1 MTSPRSPLPSVAL
14 ALALALA
21 LLFSTGC
28 PKSTAATAD
37 ASPPV
42 ANVDAAT
49 SAPPAESTGAAR
61 PCSLE
66 RGFRGT
72 IGPKLEVLARLE
84 RDVDAVRGHYLYA
97 RVGAD
102 LPFAGT
108 LSPTGALTLVEGDA
122 ANPSG
127 RFAGSCDA
135 DGHLRGTW
143 GKPGDAQTLAFDLQ
157 PIDPRDEMIVV
168 TRRKGRRFA
177 PKPNPAAPPRGGF
190 SFEPKEACTEDLT
203 WPEIYGARSPQ
214 DEVNINRALTN
225 DLWVLPEVSGGAQL
239 RTCLVGERVTASRKF
254 EVLLNRSGLFAVR
267 QLEIARYEGGTHP
280 WDPGVETWLAFDTRT
295 GATITKKDLLP
306 TAKPA
311 AAALG
316 KLLDRCLAAY
326 VRDAVSG
333 DAAALADMRERVSLG
348 NLALLV
354 LPTDRGLHFAATG
367 YAPPA
372 RVLEGEGPTI
382 TWAALLGAGAL
393 PAEGTVARAWAGVQP
408 AAATDDPC
416 VKAPARP

>member
-1 MTSPRSPLPSVAL
+1 MTIHRLLLPSAAV
-14 ALALALA
+14 
-21 LLFSTGC
+21 LLLLTGC
-28 PKSTAATAD
+28 PRSSPSTDAGPPSASSNTAPAPSAAFAE
-37 ASPPV
+37 P
-42 ANVDAAT
+42 T
-49 SAPPAESTGAAR
+49 SAPR

-84 RDVDAVRGHYLYA
+84 RDGAAVRGHYLYT

-102 LPFAGT
+102 LPFSGT
-108 LSPTGALTLVEGDA
+108 LSATGALTLVEGDP

-135 DGHLRGTW
+135 DGHLRGNW

-157 PIDPRDEMIVV
+157 PIEARDEMVV
-168 TRRKGRRFA
+168 ATRRKGRRFA
-177 PKPNPAAPPRGGF
+177 PKPNPAAPPKGGF
-190 SFEPKEACTEDLT
+190 SFQPKEACTEDLA
-203 WPEIYGARSPQ
+203 WPEIFGARSPE
-214 DEVNINRALTN
+214 DELTINRALTN
-225 DLWVLPEVSGGAQL
+225 DRWVLSEASGGAQL
-239 RTCLVGERVTASRKF
+239 RTCLVGERATAQRKF
-254 EVLLNRSGLFAVR
+254 TVLLNRSGLFAVR

-295 GATITKKDLLP
+295 GATIAKKDLLP

-316 KLLDRCLAAY
+316 KLLDRCLVAY
-326 VRDAVSG
+326 VRDAASG
-333 DAAALADMRERVSLG
+333 EAAALAEMRERVSLA

-354 LPTDRGLHFAATG
+354 LPTDGGLHFAATG

-393 PAEGTVARAWAGVQP
+393 PAEGPVARAWAGVQP

-416 VKAPARP
+416 VKATTR